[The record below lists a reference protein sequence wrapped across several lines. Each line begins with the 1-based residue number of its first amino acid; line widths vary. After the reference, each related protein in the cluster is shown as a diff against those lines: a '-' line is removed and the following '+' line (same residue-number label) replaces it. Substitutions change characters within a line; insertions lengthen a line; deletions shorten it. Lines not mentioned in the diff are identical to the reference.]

1 MRFVPANCLRVGM
14 EIAQVLYGRNNEVY
28 LTVGTK
34 LTSSYINSIQKH
46 KFAGVYIND
55 DISRDIEVVN
65 IISNDLRRETLEG
78 LKKLLVLCETGKS
91 QIALMYKTESLQSN
105 IISIID
111 ELLANKDM
119 MVNMI
124 DLKCFDIYT
133 YAHSVNVAIL
143 SLVIGISMDFDRDT
157 LVKLGLSAIL
167 HDIGK
172 VFIPK
177 EIINKPGQL
186 TEDEYEQ
193 IKTHSAIGHEYAR
206 DKFMI
211 PTTSYVGIRDH
222 HERWDGSGYP
232 SGKKDNSISLF
243 GRIIAVADV
252 YDALTSER
260 PYRAAVSPS
269 EAMEHILGNNAAM
282 FDPQIV
288 SIFSRKVAAYP
299 IGTTVELSNG
309 YTALVIENYESFNL
323 RPKVRLICDSEGN
336 DTQHLEL
343 DLHNDMSLLNVVIT
357 GIGKMGY

>member
-1 MRFVPANCLRVGM
+1 MRFVPANCLKVGM
-14 EIAQVLYGRNNEVY
+14 EVAQALYGRNNEVY

-34 LTSSYINSIQKH
+34 LTASYIKSIQRRM
-46 KFAGVYIND
+46 FSGIYIND
-55 DISRDIEVVN
+55 DISKDIEIVN
-65 IISNDLRRETLEG
+65 VISDDLRRETLEG
-78 LKKLLVLCETGKS
+78 LKKLLVYCETGKGK
-91 QIALMYKTESLQSN
+91 ITLMHKAESLQCN

-111 ELLANKDM
+111 ELIANKDM

-143 SLVIGISMDFDRDT
+143 SLVLGISMGFDRDT

-177 EIINKPGQL
+177 EIINKPGLL
-186 TEDEYEQ
+186 TESEYEQ
-193 IKTHSAIGHEYAR
+193 IKTHSVIGHEYAR

-211 PTTSYVGIRDH
+211 PTRSYIGIRDH

-232 SGKKDNSISLF
+232 SGKKDYRISMF
-243 GRIIAVADV
+243 GRVIAVADV

-269 EAMEHILGNNAAM
+269 EAMEHILGNNATM
-282 FDPQIV
+282 FDPKIV
-288 SIFSRKVAAYP
+288 GIFNRKVAAYP
-299 IGTTVELSNG
+299 TGTTVLLSNG

-323 RPKVRLICDSEGN
+323 RPKVRLICDAQGN
-336 DTQHLEL
+336 ETEHLEL
-343 DLHNDMSLLNVVIT
+343 DLHKDMNLLNIVIM
-357 GIGKMGY
+357 GISNIGY